1 MKLETSKL
9 LTRLS
14 EQERNK
20 VETQLAE
27 LNGRKHLLEQQYL
40 NSEEHFKQLNQQR
53 DQAMR
58 KRHSASLL
66 QAFDTAFREQ
76 QNTLTSI
83 KAGIRAMEVEKKD
96 IFERLA
102 KAQRTHYTYDSMHQK
117 EVKKQNRKDDLKA
130 QRQMDD
136 MVASRS
142 SSSSV

>member
-27 LNGRKHLLEQQYL
+27 LNGRKHALEKQYL
-40 NSEEHFKQLNQQR
+40 SSEAHMKQLNKQR

-58 KRHSASLL
+58 NRHSASLL
-66 QAFDTAFREQ
+66 QVFDTAFREQ
-76 QNTLTSI
+76 QNTITQL
-83 KAGIRAMEVEKKD
+83 KEGISAMEVERQG
-96 IFERLA
+96 IFDMLA

-117 EVKKQNRKDDLKA
+117 AQKKQNRQEDLKA

-136 MVASRS
+136 MVGSRRS
-142 SSSSV
+142 SSSV